1 MKSSTAN
8 YENCDIVKTKKKALK
23 IANSRGKS
31 PVMRDIKKAYGII
44 NALIIEVNPC
54 EGKDALKQ
62 IDTLLWELMHDN
74 D

>member
-8 YENCDIVKTKKKALK
+8 YENYDIKKTEKKVLK

-31 PVMRDIKKAYGII
+31 PVMRYIKKAYGII
-44 NALIIEVNPC
+44 NALMIEVNPC
-54 EGKDALKQ
+54 KGKDALKQ
-62 IDTLLWELMHDN
+62 IDSLLWELMHDN